1 MADITVIGG
10 INIDIEGSPFN
21 KLRREDS
28 NPGRISLSYG
38 GVGRNITENIAR
50 IGGDVAMVSVI
61 GEDQMG
67 RGAKEELQ
75 ELGVDVSGVE
85 ILAGRNSA
93 MYLSILN
100 EDKDMEL
107 AISDPNYKS
116 WLSEL
121 FVITPRFLDKHRELL
136 LGSKAVALDTN
147 LSEETLEYAA
157 DILEKTPLFLDPVS
171 VTKAVKA
178 RKIIGK
184 FECIKP
190 NVMEAEALSGL
201 KITSEEELRA
211 AGGWFIQQGVKK
223 VFITLNKEGVYYR
236 SPDREGFI
244 RPKDISPVSA
254 TGAGDS
260 FSAAILIGMV
270 RGLDIEEIAKIG
282 MAAAQGTM
290 ESPGAVNKAISKAE
304 IERRF

>member
-75 ELGVDVSGVE
+75 KLGVDVSGVE

-107 AISDPNYKS
+107 AISDMDIVN
-116 WLSEL
+116 
-121 FVITPRFLDKHRELL
+121 VITPRFLDKHRELL

-171 VTKAVKA
+171 VAKAVKA

-201 KITSEEELRA
+201 KITSEEELRT

-270 RGLDIEEIAKIG
+270 RGLDIEEIAKFG
-282 MAAAQGTM
+282 MAAAQVTM

>member
-100 EDKDMEL
+100 EDKDM
-107 AISDPNYKS
+107 
-116 WLSEL
+116 
-121 FVITPRFLDKHRELL
+121 
-136 LGSKAVALDTN
+136 
-147 LSEETLEYAA
+147 
-157 DILEKTPLFLDPVS
+157 
-171 VTKAVKA
+171 
-178 RKIIGK
+178 
-184 FECIKP
+184 
-190 NVMEAEALSGL
+190 
-201 KITSEEELRA
+201 
-211 AGGWFIQQGVKK
+211 
-223 VFITLNKEGVYYR
+223 
-236 SPDREGFI
+236 
-244 RPKDISPVSA
+244 
-254 TGAGDS
+254 
-260 FSAAILIGMV
+260 
-270 RGLDIEEIAKIG
+270 
-282 MAAAQGTM
+282 
-290 ESPGAVNKAISKAE
+290 
-304 IERRF
+304 

>member
-107 AISDPNYKS
+107 AISDMDIVN
-116 WLSEL
+116 
-121 FVITPRFLDKHRELL
+121 VITPRFLDKHRELL

-260 FSAAILIGMV
+260 FLAAILIGMV

-282 MAAAQGTM
+282 MAAAQVTM

>member
-107 AISDPNYKS
+107 AISDMDIVN
-116 WLSEL
+116 
-121 FVITPRFLDKHRELL
+121 VITPRFLDKHRELL

-190 NVMEAEALSGL
+190 KVMEAEALSGL

-282 MAAAQGTM
+282 MAAAQVTM

>member
-107 AISDPNYKS
+107 AISDMDIVN
-116 WLSEL
+116 
-121 FVITPRFLDKHRELL
+121 VITPRFLDKHRELL

-171 VTKAVKA
+171 VTKAIKA

-201 KITSEEELRA
+201 KITSEEELIA

-282 MAAAQGTM
+282 MAAAQVTM